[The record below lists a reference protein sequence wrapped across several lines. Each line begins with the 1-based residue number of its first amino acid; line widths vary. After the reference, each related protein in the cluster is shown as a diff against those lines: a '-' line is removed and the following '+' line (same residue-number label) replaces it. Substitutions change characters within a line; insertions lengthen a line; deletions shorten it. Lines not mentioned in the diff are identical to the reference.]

1 MIDMSTTPEAVLA
14 TNSDI
19 LGLLAQLSAPRK
31 RRSPREWNNPEFPH
45 ETMAGLFCRDV
56 PAYDP
61 PTTPTVKSA
70 IPAQTST
77 VRVEPTAP
85 PAAQLVAKAARTAE
99 PVSRVRR
106 QHRRCQCGTCNWC
119 LDNARWERIF
129 NEKFADPTYYGP
141 LKIRHNSSLAG
152 GF

>member
-1 MIDMSTTPEAVLA
+1 MIDMSATPDTVLA
-14 TNSDI
+14 SNSDI

-31 RRSPREWNNPEFPH
+31 RRSSRDWNDAAFAH
-45 ETMAGLFCRDV
+45 ETVAGLFCRDV
-56 PAYDP
+56 PAGAP
-61 PTTPTVKSA
+61 PTTPAVKSA

-77 VRVEPTAP
+77 VMVERTAP
-85 PAAQLVAKAARTAE
+85 PAAQPAAKAARTAE
-99 PVSRVRR
+99 SVSRVRR
-106 QHRRCQCGTCNWC
+106 LRRCQCGACNRC

>member
-1 MIDMSTTPEAVLA
+1 MIDLGATPDAVLA
-14 TNSDI
+14 SNSDI

-31 RRSPREWNNPEFPH
+31 RRSSREWNDPEFAH
-45 ETMAGLFCRDV
+45 EIMAGLLCRDV
-56 PAYDP
+56 PAGDP
-61 PTTPTVKSA
+61 PTTPTVKSEV
-70 IPAQTST
+70 PAQTCT
-77 VRVEPTAP
+77 ARVERTAP
-85 PAAQLVAKAARTAE
+85 PAAQSAAKAARTAE

-106 QHRRCQCGTCNWC
+106 HRRCQCGACNWC

-129 NEKFADPTYYGP
+129 NEKFADPSYYGP